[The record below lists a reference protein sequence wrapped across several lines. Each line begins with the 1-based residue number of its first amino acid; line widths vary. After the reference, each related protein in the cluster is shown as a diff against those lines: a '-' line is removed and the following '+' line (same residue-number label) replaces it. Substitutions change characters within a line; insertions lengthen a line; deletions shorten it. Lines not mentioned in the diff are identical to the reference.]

1 MIVSSNYG
9 NFASHNVSAYGVHES
24 QGGRADVDHS
34 SLQGTRAGA
43 TYQPVRTTMHSSPLS
58 LGRRFC
64 SRTGAWQLRLCCRAR
79 RRLPVLDVK
88 SLEQRPPAKS
98 RVLTHHSHNHPK
110 QIPSRSNRLRVGLAR
125 RQRSQT
131 TCATSSA
138 APSQVLNG
146 ASSWP
151 QTKN

>member
-1 MIVSSNYG
+1 MATLPATTSLRTESTSRRAAG
-9 NFASHNVSAYGVHES
+9 QTSTSAAFKVPGPGQRTNPCVRRCTAAHYRS
-24 QGGRADVDHS
+24 DGGSAVAREH
-34 SLQGTRAGA
+34 GG
-43 TYQPVRTTMHSSPLS
+43 
-58 LGRRFC
+58 
-64 SRTGAWQLRLCCRAR
+64 LRLCCRAR